1 MKEDDDEKP
10 QTSESLTVD
19 TKDYLAWVIAMAE
32 TTMLPLI
39 LLVIVLF
46 GVGLITSLLLLR

>member
-1 MKEDDDEKP
+1 MNEDDDEKP
-10 QTSESLTVD
+10 QTESLTVD